1 MNDFDDFEDL
11 DDTFDTIVMTGDDG
25 EDIEFAVV
33 DSVEM
38 DGDTYLL
45 LIQSDEIEDDE
56 AEAYIFKQ
64 VSSDGDDVVFEEPD
78 EEEFEKVSKLFRDA
92 SEDFDI
98 ED

>member
-1 MNDFDDFEDL
+1 MSDFEEFEDL
-11 DDTFDTIVMTGDDG
+11 DESFDTIMMTGDDG
-25 EDIEFAVV
+25 EEIEFVVV

-45 LIQSDEIEDDE
+45 LIQSGEIDDE
-56 AEAYIFKQ
+56 EPEAYIFKQ
-64 VSSDGDDVVFEEPD
+64 VSSDNDDVVFEEPS
-78 EEEFEKVSKLFRDA
+78 EEEFEKVSNLFRNS

>member
-1 MNDFDDFEDL
+1 MSDFDDFEDL
-11 DDTFDTIVMTGDDG
+11 DDTFDMITMTGDDG
-25 EDIEFAVV
+25 EEIEFAVV

-45 LIQSDEIEDDE
+45 LIQNDELEDDE

-64 VSSDGDDVVFEEPD
+64 VESDGEDVVFEEPN
-78 EEEFEKVSKLFRDA
+78 EEEFEKVSKIFRDA